1 MADCDI
7 VKDGGI
13 VYLGAME
20 ISYLGHACFKLRG
33 KSITVVTDPF
43 AEKAGKFPKDV
54 KADIITVSHDHFD
67 HNATGLVQE
76 PDGGRKPFVITD
88 PGEYEIG
95 GVSVVGVPTW
105 HDDKKG
111 QERGRN
117 TVYVI
122 EMEGVR
128 LAHCGDL
135 GHKLAQ
141 DELDEMGPIDVLFVP
156 VGGLFTLDAKA
167 AAEVV
172 KQVDPWVVIPM
183 HYQQPELDQKTFGQ
197 LTGVEKFL
205 TELGK
210 GEMETVTKYV
220 ISAERMPEELQVVVM
235 ARR

>member
-1 MADCDI
+1 MAECNI

-20 ISYLGHACFKLRG
+20 ISYLGHASFKLRG

-43 AEKAGKFPKDV
+43 DEKAGKFPREV
-54 KADIITVSHDHFD
+54 KANIVTVSHDHFD
-67 HNATGLVQE
+67 HNAAESVQG
-76 PDGGRKPFVITD
+76 PDGGGKPFVITD

-95 GVSVVGVPTW
+95 GVSVVGVSTW
-105 HDDKKG
+105 HDDKNG

-122 EMEGVR
+122 EMDGVR
-128 LAHCGDL
+128 LAHLGDL

-141 DELDEMGPIDVLFVP
+141 EELDEMGPIDVVFVP
-156 VGGLFTLDAKA
+156 VGGFYTIDAKA

-183 HYQQPELDQKTFGQ
+183 HYQQAELDQKTFGQ
-197 LTGVEKFL
+197 LAGVEKFL
-205 TELGK
+205 GELGK
-210 GEMETVTKYV
+210 GSIEAVAKYT
-220 ISAERMPEELQVVVM
+220 ISAERMPEELQIVVM
-235 ARR
+235 SRR